1 LALLD
6 SEVERSYRPAPVKRG
21 GLIKFLVVMGLV
33 VVFVVGCSVLL
44 RSGGS
49 GGGGGTD
56 EEAELSTMTFQQF
69 NAVQNGIT
77 QKELEDEFGPVVPR
91 ETVVSAGVIAD
102 DPLTANCVYYKA
114 DPPTFGEWF
123 EFCFEGGQLVN
134 KNSL

>member
-69 NAVQNGIT
+69 NAVQLGVT
-77 QKELEDEFGPVVPR
+77 QKDLEDEFGPVVPR
-91 ETVVSAGVIAD
+91 QTVLEAGVISD
-102 DPLTANCVYYKA
+102 DPLTQNCVYYKA

-123 EFCFEGGQLVN
+123 EFCFEAGTLAN

>member
-1 LALLD
+1 M
-6 SEVERSYRPAPVKRG
+6 KRG
-21 GLIKFLVVMGLV
+21 GLIKFVIVMGLV

-49 GGGGGTD
+49 GGGST
-56 EEAELSTMTFQQF
+56 EAEAELTTMTFQQF

-77 QKELEDEFGPVVPR
+77 QDELESEFGPAVPR
-91 ETVVSAGVIAD
+91 ETVIAAGVIAD

-114 DPPTFGEWF
+114 NPPTFGEWF
-123 EFCFEGGQLVN
+123 EFCFEGGTLVN